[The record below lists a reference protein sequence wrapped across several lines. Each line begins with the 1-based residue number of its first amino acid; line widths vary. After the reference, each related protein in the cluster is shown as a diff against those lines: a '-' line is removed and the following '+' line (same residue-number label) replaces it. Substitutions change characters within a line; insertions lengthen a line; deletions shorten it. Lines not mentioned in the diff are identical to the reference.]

1 MPKMG
6 QVNRFIEGVQAC
18 PEAGEYKTTAGQFG
32 IEKNAVLHWA
42 LQCSAI

>member
-32 IEKNAVLHWA
+32 IEKNAVL
-42 LQCSAI
+42 QGGNDND

>member
-18 PEAGEYKTTAGQFG
+18 PEAGEYKTMAGQFG
-32 IEKNAVLHWA
+32 IEKNAVL
-42 LQCSAI
+42 QGGNDND